1 MRSWSLILVVSALA
15 HAQDQTALGKALF
28 LEHCAMCHGEEGNGR
43 GELAAELP
51 LKPRDFRHEPL
62 QWGNQLA
69 SVVTTITHGRLEV
82 MPAFGG
88 ALAPEQINAVA
99 AYVWSLI
106 PPESRGRDFSVTA
119 RRMPTSRV
127 FLVRQRGKAFVP
139 ARLTAKKGDMI
150 VFVNDDT
157 TSHEVNG
164 LGRVPALGYAQSPSQ
179 WDRVL
184 LREAGTS
191 RFGCGL
197 HGAVFEVEVKP

>member
-15 HAQDQTALGKALF
+15 HAQERTASGKALF
-28 LEHCAMCHGEEGNGR
+28 LDHCAMCHGTEGNGR

-62 QWGNQLA
+62 QWGNQLP

-82 MPAFGG
+82 MPAFEG
-88 ALAPEQINAVA
+88 ALTPEQITAVA
-99 AYVWSLI
+99 GYVWSLI
-106 PPESRGRDFSVTA
+106 PPEGKVRDFSVTA
-119 RRMPTSRV
+119 RRLPTSRV
-127 FLVRQRGKAFVP
+127 FLVRQRGNAFVP

-157 TSHEVNG
+157 KAHEVNV
-164 LGRVPALGYAQSPSQ
+164 LGRSSWFGASQSPSQ

-184 LREAGTS
+184 LSEAGTS